1 MPEIKPSENLMPL
14 AMFGMIIVGKTAVNV
29 ANICTVTELDP
40 HKGYTK
46 PGYTIEMSSGL
57 STLLVGDDADAFR
70 DQLQTMM
77 RHAQF
82 AATSPGLLKH

>member
-40 HKGYTK
+40 HKGHTK
-46 PGYTIEMSSGL
+46 LGYTIEMSSGL

-70 DQLQTMM
+70 DQLQAIM

-82 AATSPGLLKH
+82 AATSPRLLKH